1 MSDAAPELSVFPRQF
16 LERAHAVLPAA
27 AHEDLHRALIGP
39 RPVWAR
45 VNTLRVS
52 VDAAREALAE
62 LDPSPGP
69 WPEALGFRPEQRASV
84 LKHPLVEA
92 GGLYLQS
99 LSSQSAALALDPQPG
114 EEIVDLCAAP
124 GSKTSH
130 LAALMGEGT
139 LVANEVSKGRSYKLR
154 AVLGGLGVLDRDGLD
169 VRVRTGDGVRFRGH
183 VDCFDRVLVD
193 APCSGDGRFHVDD
206 PASFAGWSLKK
217 VKGCASKQK
226 ALLHA
231 ALDATRPGGV
241 VVYST
246 CTLAP
251 EEDEAVLARAL
262 ERYPHVCLEA
272 LPVDLPGALPALSEW
287 NGKALPPSIPEHAR
301 RLAPGPRW
309 DGFFLARLRVG
320 EAA

>member
-1 MSDAAPELSVFPRQF
+1 MSDAAPELTAFPPEF
-16 LERAHAVLPAA
+16 LERAHAVLPESV
-27 AHEDLHRALIGP
+27 HDEFHRALIGP

-45 VNTLRVS
+45 INTLRVS
-52 VDAAREALAE
+52 VEAAREALTE

-69 WPEALGFRPEQRASV
+69 WPEAIGFRPEQRAEV
-84 LKHPLVEA
+84 LRHPLVEA
-92 GGLYLQS
+92 GALYLQS

-154 AVLGGLGVLDRDGLD
+154 AVLHGLGVLDRDGLD

-217 VKGCASKQK
+217 VKGCSSKQK

-262 ERYPHVCLEA
+262 KRYPHVRLEP

-287 NGKALPPSIPEHAR
+287 NGKALPASIPEHAR

-309 DGFFLARLRVG
+309 DGFFLARLRMG